1 MFFEIQRDQ
10 FLDGLSKTVPIAEKR
25 SPLPILSHVLMH
37 AEDSQLVFTATD
49 LEVGLRMTYEAQVTT
64 PGGLAAP
71 AKKIFE
77 IVRELPQKTVT
88 VDATEGTRMKI
99 LCGKSVFELAAMDPQ
114 DYPAWPTFDRSVAS
128 VVQAERLLYMVDKTM
143 FASSSD
149 DSRFNL
155 NGVLFE
161 QSEQTIRLVA
171 TDGHRLA
178 LIDESLGIS
187 LESRVLVPRKG
198 LQELRR
204 ILENVKGEISLGFDQ
219 KNLFIFGD
227 RFTMTVRL
235 IEGDYPEYRKV
246 IPEASD
252 SISKA
257 SRTGLL
263 QLLKRV
269 AVLTSDRN
277 KGITVR
283 LVPGTLEMTAVHP
296 DLGTAHDEIDVEY
309 DGEER
314 VVIINAAYLMEAL
327 AAIDSDEVLFEFSKE
342 KSPIIIRPD
351 PPKNYFNLVMPMRR

>member
-1 MFFEIQRDQ
+1 
-10 FLDGLSKTVPIAEKR
+10 
-25 SPLPILSHVLMH
+25 
-37 AEDSQLVFTATD
+37 
-49 LEVGLRMTYEAQVTT
+49 
-64 PGGLAAP
+64 
-71 AKKIFE
+71 
-77 IVRELPQKTVT
+77 
-88 VDATEGTRMKI
+88 
-99 LCGKSVFELAAMDPQ
+99 
-114 DYPAWPTFDRSVAS
+114 
-128 VVQAERLLYMVDKTM
+128 MVDKTM